1 MDNQR
6 ELLAQVTALFLQFL
20 IYINKYVIS
29 DQLLRH
35 IQTVLS
41 TICLIN
47 LIYFSVCFQVNL
59 NFSIKT
65 INFYG
70 AERIFF
76 SNKKTQL
83 ICSDN

>member
-76 SNKKTQL
+76 FE
-83 ICSDN
+83 